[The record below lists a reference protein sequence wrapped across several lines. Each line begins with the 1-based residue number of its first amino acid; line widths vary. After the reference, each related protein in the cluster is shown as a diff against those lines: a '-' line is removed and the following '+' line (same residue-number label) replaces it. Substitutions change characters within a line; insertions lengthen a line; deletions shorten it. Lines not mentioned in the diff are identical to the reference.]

1 MSIRHEHYGALFYY
15 DKSINALHWIIPCV
29 ILPVVY
35 FMNRGI
41 LMKLIA
47 VKCPQ
52 CDATIDID
60 ENRKSCFCSFC
71 GAKILIDDGS
81 RTYTHVFIDKTKEK
95 ELELEK

>member
-1 MSIRHEHYGALFYY
+1 
-15 DKSINALHWIIPCV
+15 
-29 ILPVVY
+29 
-35 FMNRGI
+35 
-41 LMKLIA
+41 MKLIA